1 MTQNSLRLG
10 VIGLGAMGAEMLDVA
25 RNHPDVQV
33 VIAADPGTAA
43 LERARATHP
52 DLAVVADPAEVLAAG
67 LDAVYIASPPATH
80 AGYAVTALTS
90 GKAVFCEKPL
100 AIDLTEGAAM
110 VDAAEA
116 TGLANALNFTLSD
129 RAAAVEIVRAV
140 REGEVGEIR
149 AVDISF
155 SFPEWPRAF
164 QRDARWVAGREQ
176 GGFLREVAS
185 HYVFLTDRVLGPL
198 DVLHTRVAY
207 GPADEVSATG
217 LLSGGDGGVPVRLAG
232 QVAAGPETYEWT
244 LHGTKRSYRF
254 TAFAT
259 LWAGDADG
267 WTPVE
272 LDGPRGTEATRLAEF
287 VRSVRGEP
295 STLADFATGLRVQRA
310 IEAFHRG
317 VGDR

>member
-10 VIGLGAMGAEMLDVA
+10 VIGLGAMGAETLDVA

-33 VIAADPGTAA
+33 VIAADPGEAA
-43 LERARATHP
+43 LERARTAHP
-52 DLAVVADPAEVLAAG
+52 DLAVVADPAEVLAAD

-100 AIDLTEGAAM
+100 AVDLAEGAAM
-110 VDAAEA
+110 VSAAADA
-116 TGLANALNFTLSD
+116 GLANALNFTLSD

-140 REGEVGEIR
+140 RAGEVGEIR
-149 AVDISF
+149 AVDIAF

-164 QRDARWVAGREQ
+164 QREARWVAGREQ

-198 DVLHTRVAY
+198 DVVHTQVAY
-207 GPADEVSATG
+207 GAADEISATG
-217 LLSGGDGGVPVRLAG
+217 LLSGGDSGVPVRLTG

-254 TAFAT
+254 TGFAT
-259 LWAGDADG
+259 LWTGDADG

-287 VRSVRGEP
+287 VRSVHGEP
-295 STLADFATGLRVQRA
+295 STLADFATGLRVQRV
-310 IEAFHRG
+310 IEAFHPG
-317 VGDR
+317 G